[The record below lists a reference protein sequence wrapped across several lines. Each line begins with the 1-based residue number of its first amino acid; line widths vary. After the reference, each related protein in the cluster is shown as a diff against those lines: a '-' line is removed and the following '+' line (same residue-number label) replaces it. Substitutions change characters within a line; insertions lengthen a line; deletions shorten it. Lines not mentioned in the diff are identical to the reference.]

1 MVNNFESK
9 EVKKI
14 LSKKN
19 TSLFK
24 TIKNHNSLDGGGNDL
39 LIASDIV
46 VGDTSGILTTA
57 TYLDKKLIFIEPGKL
72 FDWNKA
78 DIEKELRPGYVCTT
92 FDNLLDA
99 TIAYMTKDEF
109 IQKRAE
115 FRDKVFYKKEVSA
128 YPQLRDSILKYIAR
142 TTMPYDTTNDSG
154 C

>member
-1 MVNNFESK
+1 MVHNFESR
-9 EVKKI
+9 EMKKI
-14 LSKKN
+14 MSKKN
-19 TSLFK
+19 TGLFQ
-24 TIKNHNSLDGGGNDL
+24 TIKNYNALDDGGNDL

-57 TYLDKKLIFIEPGKL
+57 IYLDKKIIFIEPGKQ

-99 TIAYMTKDEF
+99 TNAYMTKDEF
-109 IQKRAE
+109 MKKRAE
-115 FRDKVFYKKEVSA
+115 FIDKVFHNKEVSA

-142 TTMPYDTTNDSG
+142 
-154 C
+154 

>member
-1 MVNNFESK
+1 MVRNFESK

-14 LSKKN
+14 ISKKN
-19 TSLFK
+19 TRLFK
-24 TIKNHNSLDGGGNDL
+24 TIGYHDTLDGTGNDL

-57 TYLDKKLIFIEPGKL
+57 IYLDKKIIFIEPGKL
-72 FDWNKA
+72 FDWKRA

-99 TIAYMTKDEF
+99 TIAYMRKDEF
-109 IQKRAE
+109 MKQRAE
-115 FRDKVFYKKEVSA
+115 FKDKVFYNKEVSA

-142 TTMPYDTTNDSG
+142 
-154 C
+154 